1 MQSILYVALG
11 GALGA
16 VGRYLVAMQALRW
29 FGPQLP
35 VGTFVVNVVGSF
47 ALGLLVEF
55 LALRTTVTPEIRAFL
70 VIGVLG
76 GFTTFSA
83 FSLDMS
89 LMIERSEY
97 VQAAGYAMASVVLSV
112 GALFVGLWLGRYYFP

>member
-1 MQSILYVALG
+1 MQMILYVALG

-16 VGRYLVAMQALRW
+16 VGRYLVAMQAIRM

-35 VGTFVVNVVGSF
+35 VGTIVVNVVGSF
-47 ALGLLVEF
+47 ALGLLVEL
-55 LALRTTVTPEIRAFL
+55 LALRVNITPEVRAFL
-70 VIGVLG
+70 VLGVLG

-89 LMIERSEY
+89 LMIERSQYAE
-97 VQAAGYAMASVVLSV
+97 AAAYAIGSVVLCV
-112 GALFVGLWLGRYYFP
+112 VALFAGLWIGRAYFP